1 MRCYSTVAKPRVY
14 PFFFNV
20 SFENFYI
27 LIIASRRRIEFEQYR
42 LKEKGGGNAFTTMK
56 TNFPFLLREIHLE
69 TWEFGDGSRE
79 RRIIRKELRCINLK
93 GSVMNACVEKIYISD
108 VERTN
113 RSFHSFHSI
122 AFSENKEGGRKQ
134 RLRTGTNS
142 IKKKKKYDKL
152 FLLLHSRER
161 YNNVIQRN
169 YITFSR

>member
-1 MRCYSTVAKPRVY
+1 MVRCYSTVAKPRVY

-56 TNFPFLLREIHLE
+56 INFPFRCAKFTLKRENWRWISGKE
-69 TWEFGDGSRE
+69 EW
-79 RRIIRKELRCINLK
+79 RIIRKELRCINLK

-108 VERTN
+108 IERTN

-122 AFSENKEGGRKQ
+122 GFSENRPKTTFANWNEFDQ
-134 RLRTGTNS
+134 
-142 IKKKKKYDKL
+142 KKKI
-152 FLLLHSRER
+152 R
-161 YNNVIQRN
+161 
-169 YITFSR
+169 

>member
-1 MRCYSTVAKPRVY
+1 
-14 PFFFNV
+14 
-20 SFENFYI
+20 
-27 LIIASRRRIEFEQYR
+27 
-42 LKEKGGGNAFTTMK
+42 
-56 TNFPFLLREIHLE
+56 
-69 TWEFGDGSRE
+69 
-79 RRIIRKELRCINLK
+79 
-93 GSVMNACVEKIYISD
+93 MNACVEKIYISD

-142 IKKKKKYDKL
+142 IKKKKYDKL